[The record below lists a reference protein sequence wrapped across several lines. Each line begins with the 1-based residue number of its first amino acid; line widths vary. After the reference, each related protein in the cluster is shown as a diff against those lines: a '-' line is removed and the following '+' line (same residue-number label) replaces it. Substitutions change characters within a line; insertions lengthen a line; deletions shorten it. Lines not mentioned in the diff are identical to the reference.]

1 MDSLLYAALL
11 SAVVA
16 FLCAPKLIPIL
27 RKMEISIPK
36 IEVQEKI
43 AKILFDLDT
52 KIALNNQMIDTL
64 EEMDLKFPVLSAED
78 RKDLQTAKQT
88 LEKE

>member
-27 RKMEISIPK
+27 RKMKFGQSIREEGPESHYVK
-36 IEVQEKI
+36 AGTPTIYFNSGLPHGMK
-43 AKILFDLDT
+43 ALDGD
-52 KIALNNQMIDTL
+52 KVRFLAIII
-64 EEMDLKFPVLSAED
+64 
-78 RKDLQTAKQT
+78 
-88 LEKE
+88 